1 MGSSRTAVSARDV
14 CKSFGDVQALDQVG
28 LDVPRGE
35 VHGLIGPNGAGKT
48 TLLSM
53 LLGLTTADSGELTVL
68 GMPVRRVLGLPEG
81 VSGFVDS
88 PAMYPSLTAR
98 QNLVEMA
105 RLRGR
110 RVNSSKEAD
119 GCLEEVGLAQVAGE
133 RVHGFSLG
141 MRQRLGLAAA
151 MILHPELLVLDEPS
165 NGLDPA
171 GRRDVHRVITGL
183 ADEGVAVIIS
193 SHQMDDV
200 ARQCSRVTVLSVGRV
215 VFSGA
220 IAELSR
226 RITAADNRIVCT
238 NPDGLRRI
246 ASTTWGITPG
256 DSAENR
262 KSDDGAVVVHG
273 SGPALDRLVHRLVEA
288 GIGIR
293 ELAPVV
299 PPLEAAFL
307 ELTDQ
312 SADDA
317 GLQEASR

>member
-1 MGSSRTAVSARDV
+1 
-14 CKSFGDVQALDQVG
+14 
-28 LDVPRGE
+28 
-35 VHGLIGPNGAGKT
+35 
-48 TLLSM
+48 
-53 LLGLTTADSGELTVL
+53 
-68 GMPVRRVLGLPEG
+68 
-81 VSGFVDS
+81 
-88 PAMYPSLTAR
+88 
-98 QNLVEMA
+98 
-105 RLRGR
+105 
-110 RVNSSKEAD
+110 
-119 GCLEEVGLAQVAGE
+119 
-133 RVHGFSLG
+133 
-141 MRQRLGLAAA
+141 
-151 MILHPELLVLDEPS
+151 
-165 NGLDPA
+165 
-171 GRRDVHRVITGL
+171 
-183 ADEGVAVIIS
+183 
-193 SHQMDDV
+193 MDDV